1 MYELRGK
8 REARFREPLRLGLG
22 GAVEVAAAQGRGE
35 AEDERVRGG
44 LGVRWML
51 SVGGCVGVRG
61 LAAAAPSRGRGGC
74 DDDEG
79 AGVLGVVRG
88 C

>member
-51 SVGGCVGVRG
+51 SVGGGVGVGGRG
-61 LAAAAPSRGRGGC
+61 AAAPSGGRGGC

-79 AGVLGVVRG
+79 AGLLGVVRG

>member
-35 AEDERVRGG
+35 AEDERVCGG
-44 LGVRWML
+44 LGV
-51 SVGGCVGVRG
+51 SKRG
-61 LAAAAPSRGRGGC
+61 TSFIF
-74 DDDEG
+74 
-79 AGVLGVVRG
+79 
-88 C
+88 